1 MPRFSDLLKEER
13 RQKSIKEKETAQIP
27 QAEST
32 EKVVTFL
39 YQHQLRWIDQIAR
52 ECKAKGGKHLWRG
65 EVIRGLLDGI
75 IGQNINLLGIEDEF
89 ELAQR
94 VRELFASGL

>member
-1 MPRFSDLLKEER
+1 MKEER
-13 RQKSIKEKETAQIP
+13 RQKAIKDKEAAPALQT
-27 QAEST
+27 EST

-65 EVIRGLLDGI
+65 EVIRGLLDGLL
-75 IGQNINLLGIEDEF
+75 GQNLNLLGVEDEF
-89 ELAQR
+89 ELARR
-94 VRELFASGL
+94 VKELFASGL